1 MQDYTELRNKREAQV
16 ARSNKHHPLN
26 QEAERHLHTLID
38 LEKLD
43 QKGYENL
50 YVLQLLEWGL
60 EELQQLI
67 QPGWWEILW
76 ELMVEM
82 QQMSPSRALNYLLWT
97 TEESEPTWIVQS
109 LKDAKD
115 PMKAVNELI
124 EVLQNNLT
132 EDPEPVGGHPSTE
145 LSLAAGQCLVQRPDR
160 IRAIRHQHRLLSGQ
174 ITVLSPTISVANLL
188 LGHPLLTRD
197 VPA

>member
-1 MQDYTELRNKREAQV
+1 MQDYTELRNKREVQV

-38 LEKLD
+38 QEKLD

-82 QQMSPSRALNYLLWT
+82 QQMGPSRALNYFLWT
-97 TEESEPTWIVQS
+97 AAEGEPTGIVQS
-109 LKDAKD
+109 LRDAKD
-115 PMKAVNELI
+115 PMKAV
-124 EVLQNNLT
+124 LQNNLA
-132 EDPEPVGGHPSTE
+132 EDP
-145 LSLAAGQCLVQRPDR
+145 D
-160 IRAIRHQHRLLSGQ
+160 
-174 ITVLSPTISVANLL
+174 
-188 LGHPLLTRD
+188 
-197 VPA
+197 